1 MNGYIVFVEGVRH
14 EVHADSAYEASQK
27 GRALYKGRKKHPSID
42 VNLVELAGEQV
53 TSTITN

>member
-14 EVHADSAYEASQK
+14 EVYADSAYQASVQGK
-27 GRALYKGRKKHPSID
+27 ALYKGRKKYPSIN

-53 TSTITN
+53 TTTVTA